1 MAFEERID
9 ELNLEGGIIDGEVS
23 LPQNTFSNFRKSVS
37 LTFSNNDFPASLP
50 LNDDYWKIRQRKY
63 PEWDHHDRI
72 CLTPSFW
79 HESKLKQASL
89 RAIPIPPKE
98 QTPTIKAHPGVLS
111 NQDFYSPFGT
121 ADSIPLTSS
130 VKSRPLKAK
139 DLDRKKT
146 QKADWQRPNNER
158 QSRRRN

>member
-1 MAFEERID
+1 MAFVERID
-9 ELNLEGGIIDGEVS
+9 ELNSEGGIIDGEVS

-72 CLTPSFW
+72 CLGHLFW
-79 HESKLKQASL
+79 HEVHSNQFSQ
-89 RAIPIPPKE
+89 RAIPIPSKE

-111 NQDFYSPFGT
+111 NQDFYSPLGT
-121 ADSIPLTSS
+121 ADSISLTSS

-146 QKADWQRPNNER
+146 QKADWQKPENER
-158 QSRRRN
+158 QIRRRN